1 MKLTTKL
8 VLKILGDEPV
18 NSNGYALRYL
28 LPPQTQCGA

>member
-8 VLKILGDEPV
+8 ILKILEDEPV
-18 NSNGYALRYL
+18 NSDDYALRYL